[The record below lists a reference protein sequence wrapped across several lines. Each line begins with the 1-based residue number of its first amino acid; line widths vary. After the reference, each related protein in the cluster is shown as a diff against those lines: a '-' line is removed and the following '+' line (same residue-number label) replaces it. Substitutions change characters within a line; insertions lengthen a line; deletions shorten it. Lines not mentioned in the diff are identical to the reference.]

1 MLALEESCPVPDSM
15 LGNLYRASPE
25 SLQEL
30 IESIPPTVRA
40 MLAIYCYRRLHFV
53 PLALSIA
60 STCGRADLAA
70 VGGEFGIMVFAQVKE
85 APKVFPT
92 RRRKVTLAT
101 IRPFA
106 ENESPPA

>member
-1 MLALEESCPVPDSM
+1 
-15 LGNLYRASPE
+15 
-25 SLQEL
+25 
-30 IESIPPTVRA
+30 
-40 MLAIYCYRRLHFV
+40 LHFV

-60 STCGRADLAA
+60 STCGGRADLAA
-70 VGGEFGIMVFAQVKE
+70 VGGEFGIMVFEQVKE

>member
-25 SLQEL
+25 NLQEL

-70 VGGEFGIMVFAQVKE
+70 VGGEFGVMVFEQVKE
-85 APKVFPT
+85 VPKAISP

-101 IRPFA
+101 FGSFP
-106 ENESPPA
+106 ETESPPA

>member
-70 VGGEFGIMVFAQVKE
+70 VGGEFGIMVFEQVKE

-92 RRRKVTLAT
+92 SRLLKKRLAAWM
-101 IRPFA
+101 R
-106 ENESPPA
+106 S

>member
-1 MLALEESCPVPDSM
+1 MLALEESCPVADSM

-25 SLQEL
+25 GLQEL

-70 VGGEFGIMVFAQVKE
+70 AGGQFGVMLFEQLKEVPQVIPE
-85 APKVFPT
+85 

-101 IRPFA
+101 VRAIVVG
-106 ENESPPA
+106 